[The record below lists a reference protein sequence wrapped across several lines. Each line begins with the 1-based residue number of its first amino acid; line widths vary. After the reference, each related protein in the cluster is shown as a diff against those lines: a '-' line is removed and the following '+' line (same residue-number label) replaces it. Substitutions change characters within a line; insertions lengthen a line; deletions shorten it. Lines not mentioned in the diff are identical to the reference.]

1 MLKGLFAAGTEEPVS
16 YVNAPQLAEERGLEV
31 REASTSKSQDY
42 INLITLRSGDHA
54 VAGTLT
60 GPKTEPRL
68 VMVDDHAVEVP
79 PSPHM
84 LVVRNDD
91 RPGMIGFVG
100 TELGAAGVSIS
111 SMTVGPSANGNTAL
125 MVLSTDRQVPDD
137 DVRAPAGRR
146 RHRRHPSGDCEQ
158 LGRKR
163 TGQVL
168 GRWRAFRRRSRS
180 AAW

>member
-31 REASTSKSQDY
+31 REASTTKSQDY

-60 GPKTEPRL
+60 GPKEEPRL

-91 RPGMIGFVG
+91 RAGMIGAVG
-100 TELGAAGVSIS
+100 TELGAGGREHLVYDR
-111 SMTVGPSANGNTAL
+111 GPFGEREHSANGP
-125 MVLSTDRQVPDD
+125 VDRPAGSRR
-137 DVRAPAGRR
+137 DVRTPASC
-146 RHRRHPSGDCEQ
+146 RRHPRHPPCDREP
-158 LGRKR
+158 LGRKQLR
-163 TGQVL
+163 P
-168 GRWRAFRRRSRS
+168 AFVWCRCRS
-180 AAW
+180 